1 MLEIKALN
9 SFRRFLFIGLFVT
22 FATSASMTQS
32 SASAGKNTS
41 SPSVWQP
48 SFRFTTAYSPRRAA
62 PISITNGTRTDGLLR
77 GGKLYLSIS
86 DAIVL
91 ALENNM
97 DLVASRYDLPIADAD
112 VLRARAG
119 GGTVPSFDPTLSFN
133 AQVERMTQPP
143 STALSQNTIY
153 TILNQNTTTGNV
165 SYTQGFASGTNLTI
179 GFQNQRVTE
188 NLGGGVLLA
197 PELTSG
203 VQVQI
208 TQHLLQGF
216 GWNLNRHLIR
226 IARNNR
232 KAADQA
238 FRNEVISIVSQIKNI
253 YWDLVSAYED
263 VKVKQESVDLAKQ
276 TLDETEMQVKV
287 GTLGRVE
294 LARWE
299 SQLASAQQ
307 DLITSQTT
315 LRHEEL
321 LMKTAINRN
330 LNNGVLV
337 DAAVVPTDTMSLPAE
352 EPVVK
357 IEELINDALQ
367 QRPDLNQSRIDLV
380 NRDITKKAQR
390 NALLPALDVFASST
404 TSGNRGDYW
413 SAFGDAFS
421 AAGHDRAVGLTLT
434 IPLRNRSARA
444 DQNQGELQYRQA
456 EAKIQSLQ
464 NQIQSDVRDAQFA
477 VQQNRARVEA
487 ARKAVTYARESFEA
501 EQAKYGVGMSTSVSV
516 LQAQRDLTQA
526 QSSLI
531 TAMSAYE
538 KAHVDLDQKT
548 GLTLVNNNVD
558 LSDAESGQVQ
568 KAPQV
573 SGVVPAG

>member
-9 SFRRFLFIGLFVT
+9 SLRRFLSVGLFVAV
-22 FATSASMTQS
+22 ATSAGMAQS
-32 SASAGKNTS
+32 AASTGKNTS
-41 SPSVWQP
+41 TPNIWQ
-48 SFRFTTAYSPRRAA
+48 SQLRFTAVYSPRRAA
-62 PISITNGTRTDGLLR
+62 PISTVNGTRIDGLLR

-86 DAIVL
+86 DAIML

-97 DLVASRYDLPIADAD
+97 DLVALRYDLPIADAD

-133 AQVERMTQPP
+133 GQVERFAQPTGIP
-143 STALSQNTIY
+143 
-153 TILNQNTTTGNV
+153 LNQNSTTGNV
-165 SYTQGFASGTNLTI
+165 SYTQGFASGTNLTV
-179 GFQNQRVTE
+179 GFQNQRLTL
-188 NLGGGVLLA
+188 NSGGSLLA

-203 VQVQI
+203 VQVKI

-216 GWNLNRHLIR
+216 GWNLNRRTIR

-238 FRNEVISIVSQIKNI
+238 FRNDVISIVSQIKNI
-253 YWDLVSAYED
+253 YWDLVSAYDD

-276 TLDETEMQVKV
+276 TLDNTAEQVKV

-315 LRHEEL
+315 LRHQEL
-321 LMKTAINRN
+321 LMKTAISRN
-330 LNNGVLV
+330 LSNGVLV
-337 DAAVVPTDTMSLPAE
+337 DAAVVPADTMSLPPE

-367 QRPDLNQSRIDLV
+367 NRPDLNQSRIDLV

-390 NALLPALDVFASST
+390 NAMLPALDVFASST
-404 TSGNRGDYW
+404 TSGNRSDYW

-421 AAGHDRAVGLTLT
+421 AAGHDRVVGMTLT
-434 IPLRNRSARA
+434 IPLRNRAARA
-444 DQNQGELQYRQA
+444 DQMQGELQYRQA
-456 EAKIQSLQ
+456 EARIQSLQ
-464 NQIQSDVRDAQFA
+464 NQIQSDVRDAQYA

-487 ARKAVTYARESFEA
+487 ARKAVAYARESFEA
-501 EQAKYGVGMSTSVSV
+501 EQAKYSVGMSTSVSV
-516 LQAQRDLTQA
+516 LQSQRDLTQA

-531 TAMSAYE
+531 TAMAAYE

-548 GLTLVNNNVD
+548 GLTLANNNVD

-573 SGVVPAG
+573 SGVIPAS

>member
-1 MLEIKALN
+1 LEIKALN
-9 SFRRFLFIGLFVT
+9 SLRRFMFVGLFVA
-22 FATSASMTQS
+22 FATSASMAQS

-62 PISITNGTRTDGLLR
+62 PISITNGTRIDGLLR

-119 GGTVPSFDPTLSFN
+119 GGTVPSFDPILSFN
-133 AQVERMTQPP
+133 AQIDRNTPAVNP
-143 STALSQNTIY
+143 LNQN

-165 SYTQGFASGTNLTI
+165 SYTQGFASGTNLTV
-179 GFQNQRVTE
+179 GFQNQRVTQ
-188 NLGGGVLLA
+188 NYGGTLVPTG
-197 PELTSG
+197 LTSG

-232 KAADQA
+232 KAADLA
-238 FRNEVISIVSQIKNI
+238 FRNDVISIVSQIKNI
-253 YWDLVSAYED
+253 YWDLVSAFDD

-276 TLDETEMQVKV
+276 TLDNTAEQVKV

-337 DAAVVPTDTMSLPAE
+337 DAAIVPTDTMSLPAE

-390 NALLPALDVFASST
+390 NALLPALDVFANST
-404 TSGNRGDYW
+404 TSGNRSDYW
-413 SAFGDAFS
+413 SAFGDVFS

-444 DQNQGELQYRQA
+444 DQIQGELQYRQA
-456 EAKIQSLQ
+456 EVKIQSLQ
-464 NQIQSDVRDAQFA
+464 NQIQSDVRDAKFA

-526 QSSLI
+526 QSNLI

-538 KAHVDLDQKT
+538 KAHIDLDQKT